1 MRLGQQNEPCPP
13 DSSPASSRSEITA
26 NGAGAISVRVQPDLR
41 ALPDVQ
47 SRGRDSG
54 GLSTLLHRRY

>member
-1 MRLGQQNEPCPP
+1 MLHSGSAVYLLPQVLAKRNHGE
-13 DSSPASSRSEITA
+13 RGT
-26 NGAGAISVRVQPDLR
+26 AISVRVQPDLR